1 MKRALLTILA
11 VFYLG
16 VSSGATVHFHY
27 CMGQLVKLGLSQPD
41 KPLCD
46 FCKPAKKSCKKNC
59 CKDDYKQAKTDKAQ
73 KNAAA
78 VYHFKQISTVLQ
90 ATALWSF
97 SFIAIPVET
106 GKAALSKAPP
116 LEQDIPV
123 FIRNCTYRI

>member
-1 MKRALLTILA
+1 MKRTLLMILA

-27 CMGQLVKLGLSQPD
+27 CMGQLVKLGLSQPL

-46 FCKPAKKSCKKNC
+46 FCKPTKKSCEKTC
-59 CKDDYKQAKTDKAQ
+59 CKDDYKQAKIDKAQ
-73 KNAAA
+73 KTTAG
-78 VYHFKQISTVLQ
+78 VYQFKQIPAVLQ

-97 SFIAIPVET
+97 NFIAIPIET
-106 GKAALSKAPP
+106 GKASLSNAPP
-116 LEQDIPV
+116 LEQDIPA